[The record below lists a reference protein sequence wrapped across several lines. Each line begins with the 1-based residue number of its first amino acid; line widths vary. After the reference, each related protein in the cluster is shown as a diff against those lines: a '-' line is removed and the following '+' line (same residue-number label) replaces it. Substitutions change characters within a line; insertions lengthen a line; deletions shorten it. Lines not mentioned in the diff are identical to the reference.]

1 MVVRNKFYR
10 IIDRYRKYLAEKY
23 RKTGYKTTLK
33 TNKAKNKI
41 LDFYL
46 KNNRWPKH
54 NGQTKTER
62 NLACRFENYIA
73 RGGSPQFDAN
83 LRRIV
88 MSTGRKSNNKRKH
101 DRKTL
106 KREILDFIVKY
117 GHVPN
122 NYNRPH
128 EIEGEGKLRVN
139 LDRYTGKY
147 GDMGFLGQVYSLD
160 PCHRSGIP
168 LKFRPLINK
177 SLDVD
182 KPLVRMVSK

>member
-1 MVVRNKFYR
+1 MVVRNKLYR
-10 IIDRYRKYLAEKY
+10 IIDKYHGLLMNKY
-23 RKTGYKTTLK
+23 RKTGSKNTLK
-33 TNKAKNKI
+33 TNRIKNKI

-46 KNNRWPKH
+46 KNNRWPNRRSLNK
-54 NGQTKTER
+54 NEKR
-62 NLACRFENYIA
+62 LASKFENYISKEN
-73 RGGSPQFDAN
+73 GCYDPSF
-83 LRRIV
+83 RRIV

-101 DRKTL
+101 DRKAL
-106 KREILDFIVKY
+106 KREIIDFIVKY

-122 NYNRPH
+122 RYNRPH
-128 EIEGEGKLRVN
+128 EIEGESKLRGN
-139 LDRYTGKY
+139 LDRYTGEY

-182 KPLVRMVSK
+182 KPLIRMVYK